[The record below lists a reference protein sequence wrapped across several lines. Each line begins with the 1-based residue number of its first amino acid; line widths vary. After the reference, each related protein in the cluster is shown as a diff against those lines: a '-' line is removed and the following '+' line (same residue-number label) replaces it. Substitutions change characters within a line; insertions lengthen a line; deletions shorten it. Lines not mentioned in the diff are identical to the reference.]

1 MKTKE
6 RIWSKDYTMM
16 LCVNFLLMSIFYLL
30 IVTMAS
36 FAAEKFNASASI
48 AGLVSGIYIIGTVGG
63 RLLTGNII
71 NKVGSKKILI
81 IGLIAFVL
89 TTLLY
94 FVSLNIGLL
103 LFSRFV
109 NGFAVGIAANA
120 VGTIVAQITP
130 NSRKSEGIGYFSM
143 SLSIATAIGPFLG
156 LILNQNFSYSV
167 IFILCFI
174 LAVISLLIASM
185 TSIPNQK
192 IQGQNQLN

>member
-1 MKTKE
+1 
-6 RIWSKDYTMM
+6 
-16 LCVNFLLMSIFYLL
+16 
-30 IVTMAS
+30 MAS

-109 NGFAVGIAANA
+109 NGFRSEEH
-120 VGTIVAQITP
+120 TSELQ
-130 NSRKSEGIGYFSM
+130 SRFELVCRLLLEKKHRNPTRLVRGY
-143 SLSIATAIGPFLG
+143 L
-156 LILNQNFSYSV
+156 
-167 IFILCFI
+167 
-174 LAVISLLIASM
+174 
-185 TSIPNQK
+185 
-192 IQGQNQLN
+192 

>member
-71 NKVGSKKILI
+71 NKVGSKK
-81 IGLIAFVL
+81 
-89 TTLLY
+89 Y
-94 FVSLNIGLL
+94 
-103 LFSRFV
+103 
-109 NGFAVGIAANA
+109 
-120 VGTIVAQITP
+120 
-130 NSRKSEGIGYFSM
+130 
-143 SLSIATAIGPFLG
+143 
-156 LILNQNFSYSV
+156 
-167 IFILCFI
+167 
-174 LAVISLLIASM
+174 
-185 TSIPNQK
+185 
-192 IQGQNQLN
+192 